1 MESQRTFL
9 FIGLMLVSF
18 LLFQE
23 WNNDYN
29 APKADPS
36 ANTQTLQSNSPD
48 SDDYVPSSTDG
59 DLPTAATSAKRSVI
73 DITTDVFTVKI
84 DTRGGDIVEAD
95 LIQYEE
101 VKGNE
106 TPFMLL
112 GEFEGNQYFSQSGL
126 IGLNGPDASANGR
139 PIYSTEQKSFTMN
152 GDELRVPLTFTDNNG
167 VTFTK
172 TYVFKKGQYD
182 VALEYTVNNNTAA
195 PIQVQLYTQI
205 KRTVQEK
212 GSLVDQ
218 NYLGAA
224 YGSSEEKYEKYSF
237 SDMADK
243 NLSINT
249 QGGYVAFIQHYFV
262 SAWIP
267 VQEQQNTL
275 YSLIAKGN
283 AAIIGAKG
291 EPVNIQANQQASI
304 GATYYMGPKESDKLE
319 AIHPDLDLTVDY
331 GWLFFISQP
340 LFELLKFLYSGE
352 GSFFGLFDI
361 SIGGL
366 GNWGLAIIAIT
377 IIVKSLMYPL
387 TKAQYTSM
395 AKMRALQPKMAA
407 LKEKYGDDRQKF
419 GQATM
424 EMYKKEK
431 VNPMGGCF
439 PILLQMP
446 IFLAL
451 FYVFLESTEL
461 RHAEFFLWLTDLS
474 AKDPYFILPILFG
487 ASMFITQKL
496 QPMTVTDPMQQK
508 MMTYM
513 PVIFS
518 VFFLWFPSGLVLYW
532 LVSNL
537 ISIAQMLYI
546 YRGMEKKGIKVRG

>member
-9 FIGLMLVSF
+9 LIGLMLVSF

-23 WNNDYN
+23 WDNDYN
-29 APKADPS
+29 KPKADPS
-36 ANTQTLQSNSPD
+36 ATTQTLQANSPE
-48 SDDYVPSSTDG
+48 SDDYIPSSSDSG
-59 DLPTAATSAKRSVI
+59 LPASATLAKRSVI
-73 DITTDVFTVKI
+73 EITTDVFKVKI
-84 DTRGGDIVEAD
+84 DTKGGDIVETD
-95 LIQYEE
+95 LLQYEE
-101 VKGNE
+101 TKGSE
-106 TPFMLL
+106 TPYMLL
-112 GEFEGNQYFSQSGL
+112 GQLDSGKQYFSQSGL

-139 PIYSTEQKSFTMN
+139 PTYSTEQKSYTLT
-152 GDELRVPLTFTDNNG
+152 GDELRVPLQFTDSNG
-167 VTFTK
+167 VSFTK

-182 VALEYTVNNNTAA
+182 VGLEYKINNTTSA
-195 PIQVQLYTQI
+195 PLQVQLYTQI

-212 GSLVDQ
+212 GSMVDQ

-224 YGSSEEKYEKYSF
+224 YGTDEEPYEKYSF
-237 SDMADK
+237 SDVADK
-243 NLSINT
+243 NLNKNT

-262 SAWIP
+262 SAWVP
-267 VQEQQNTL
+267 MQDQTNTI
-275 YSLIAKGN
+275 YSLITKSN
-283 AAIIGAKG
+283 AAIIGAKD
-291 EPVNIQANQQASI
+291 PAVNIQAGSEQTLT
-304 GATYYMGPKESDKLE
+304 ATYYMGPKESDILE

-331 GWLFFISQP
+331 GWLWFISQP
-340 LFELLKFLYSGE
+340 LFVLLKWLH
-352 GSFFGLFDI
+352 
-361 SIGGL
+361 SIL
-366 GNWGLAIIAIT
+366 GNWGVAIIAIT

-407 LKEKYGDDRQKF
+407 LKEKFGDDRQKF

-461 RHAEFFLWLTDLS
+461 RHAEFIFWLTDLS
-474 AKDPYFILPILFG
+474 AQDPYYVLPILFG
-487 ASMFITQKL
+487 ASMFVTQKL

-508 MMTYM
+508 MMTFM

-537 ISIAQMLYI
+537 ISIVQMLII

>member
-9 FIGLMLVSF
+9 LIGLMLVSF

-23 WNNDYN
+23 WDNDYN
-29 APKADPS
+29 KPKVDPS
-36 ANTQTLQSNSPD
+36 ATTQTLQANSPE
-48 SDDYVPSSTDG
+48 SDDYIPSSSDSG
-59 DLPTAATSAKRSVI
+59 LPASATLAKRSVI
-73 DITTDVFTVKI
+73 NITTDVFKVKI
-84 DTRGGDIVEAD
+84 DTKGGDIVEAD
-95 LIQYEE
+95 LLQYEDT
-101 VKGNE
+101 KGSD
-106 TPFMLL
+106 TPYMLL
-112 GEFEGNQYFSQSGL
+112 GELIEGRQYFSQSGL

-139 PIYSTEQKSFTMN
+139 PTYSTEQKTYTLT
-152 GDELRVPLTFTDNNG
+152 GDVLRVPLQFTDSNG
-167 VTFTK
+167 VNFTK

-182 VALEYTVNNNTAA
+182 VGLEYKINNTTSA
-195 PIQVQLYTQI
+195 PLQVQLYTQI

-212 GSLVDQ
+212 GSMVDQ

-224 YGSSEEKYEKYSF
+224 YGTDEEPYEKYSF

-243 NLSINT
+243 NLNKST

-262 SAWIP
+262 SAWVP
-267 VQEQQNTL
+267 MQDQSNTI
-275 YSLIAKGN
+275 YSLITKSN
-283 AAIIGAKG
+283 AAIIGAKD
-291 EPVNIQANQQASI
+291 PAVNIQAGSEQTLT
-304 GATYYMGPKESDKLE
+304 ATYYMGPKESDILE

-331 GWLFFISQP
+331 GWLWFISQP
-340 LFELLKFLYSGE
+340 LFVLLKWLH
-352 GSFFGLFDI
+352 
-361 SIGGL
+361 SIL
-366 GNWGLAIIAIT
+366 GNWGVAIIAIT

-407 LKEKYGDDRQKF
+407 LKEKFGDDRQKF

-461 RHAEFFLWLTDLS
+461 RHAEFIFWLNDLS
-474 AKDPYFILPILFG
+474 AQDPYYVLPILFG
-487 ASMFITQKL
+487 ASMFVTQKL

-508 MMTYM
+508 MMTFM

-537 ISIAQMLYI
+537 ISIVQMLII
-546 YRGMEKKGIKVRG
+546 YRGMEKKGIKVRGD

>member
-9 FIGLMLVSF
+9 LIGLMLVSF

-36 ANTQTLQSNSPD
+36 ATTQTQQANSPE
-48 SDDYVPSSTDG
+48 SDDFIPSSSDSG
-59 DLPTAATSAKRSVI
+59 LPASATLAKRSVI
-73 DITTDVFTVKI
+73 EITTDVFKVKI
-84 DTRGGDIVEAD
+84 DTKGGDIVEAD
-95 LIQYEE
+95 LLQYEE
-101 VKGNE
+101 VKGEE

-112 GEFEGNQYFSQSGL
+112 GEFDGNQYFSQSGL

-139 PIYSTEQKSFTMN
+139 PTYQAPQKAYTLS
-152 GDELRVPLTFTDNNG
+152 GDELRVPLTYVDSNG
-167 VTFTK
+167 VSFTK

-182 VALEYTVNNNTAA
+182 VGLEYKINNATSA
-195 PIQVQLYTQI
+195 PVQVQLYTQI

-218 NYLGAA
+218 NYLGSAF
-224 YGSSEEKYEKYSF
+224 GTDEEPYEKYSF

-243 NLSINT
+243 NLNKNT

-262 SAWIP
+262 SAWVPKQDETHTI
-267 VQEQQNTL
+267 
-275 YSLIAKGN
+275 YSLITKSN
-283 AAIIGAKG
+283 AAIIGSKA
-291 EPVNIQANQQASI
+291 EPVNIQAGSEQTLSAI
-304 GATYYMGPKESDKLE
+304 YYMGPKESDILE

-331 GWLFFISQP
+331 GWLWFISQP
-340 LFELLKFLYSGE
+340 LFVLLKWLH
-352 GSFFGLFDI
+352 
-361 SIGGL
+361 SIL
-366 GNWGLAIIAIT
+366 GNWGVAIIAIT

-461 RHAEFFLWLTDLS
+461 RHAEFVLWLTDLS
-474 AKDPYFILPILFG
+474 AQDPYYVLPILFG
-487 ASMFITQKL
+487 ASMFVTQKL

-508 MMTYM
+508 MMTFM

-537 ISIAQMLYI
+537 ISIVQMLII

>member
-9 FIGLMLVSF
+9 LIGLMLVSF

-23 WNNDYN
+23 WDNDYN
-29 APKADPS
+29 KPKVDPS
-36 ANTQTLQSNSPD
+36 ATTQTLQANSPE
-48 SDDYVPSSTDG
+48 SDDYIPSSSDSG
-59 DLPTAATSAKRSVI
+59 LPASATLAKRSVI
-73 DITTDVFTVKI
+73 NITTDVFKVKI
-84 DTRGGDIVEAD
+84 DTKGGDIVEAD
-95 LIQYEE
+95 LLQYEDT
-101 VKGNE
+101 KGSD
-106 TPFMLL
+106 TPYMLL
-112 GEFEGNQYFSQSGL
+112 GELIEGRQYFSQSGL

-139 PIYSTEQKSFTMN
+139 PTYSTEQKTYTLT
-152 GDELRVPLTFTDNNG
+152 GDVLRVPLQFTDSNG
-167 VTFTK
+167 VNFTK

-182 VALEYTVNNNTAA
+182 VGLEYKINNTTSA
-195 PIQVQLYTQI
+195 PLQVQLYTQI

-212 GSLVDQ
+212 GSMVDQ

-224 YGSSEEKYEKYSF
+224 YGTDEEPYEKYSF

-243 NLSINT
+243 NLNKST

-262 SAWIP
+262 SAWVP
-267 VQEQQNTL
+267 MQDQSNTI
-275 YSLIAKGN
+275 YSLITKSN
-283 AAIIGAKG
+283 AAIIGAKD
-291 EPVNIQANQQASI
+291 PAVNIQAGSEQTLT
-304 GATYYMGPKESDKLE
+304 ATYYMGPKESDILE

-331 GWLFFISQP
+331 GWLWFISQP
-340 LFELLKFLYSGE
+340 LFVLLKWLH
-352 GSFFGLFDI
+352 
-361 SIGGL
+361 SIL
-366 GNWGLAIIAIT
+366 GNWGVAIIAIT

-407 LKEKYGDDRQKF
+407 LKEKFGDDRQKF

-461 RHAEFFLWLTDLS
+461 RHAEFIFWLNDLS
-474 AKDPYFILPILFG
+474 AQDPYYVLPILFG
-487 ASMFITQKL
+487 ASMFVTQKL

-508 MMTYM
+508 MMTFM

-537 ISIAQMLYI
+537 ISIVQMLII

>member
-9 FIGLMLVSF
+9 LIGLMLVSF

-23 WNNDYN
+23 WDNDYN
-29 APKADPS
+29 KPKVDPS
-36 ANTQTLQSNSPD
+36 ATTQTLQANSPE
-48 SDDYVPSSTDG
+48 SDDYIPSSSDSG
-59 DLPTAATSAKRSVI
+59 LPASATLAKRSVI
-73 DITTDVFTVKI
+73 EITTDVFKVKI
-84 DTRGGDIVEAD
+84 DTKGGDIVETD
-95 LIQYEE
+95 LLQYEE
-101 VKGNE
+101 TKGSE
-106 TPFMLL
+106 TPYMLL
-112 GEFEGNQYFSQSGL
+112 GQLDGGKQYFSQSGL

-139 PIYSTEQKSFTMN
+139 PTYSTEQKSYTLT
-152 GDELRVPLTFTDNNG
+152 GDELRVPLQFTDSNG
-167 VTFTK
+167 VSFTK

-182 VALEYTVNNNTAA
+182 VGLEYKINNTTSA
-195 PIQVQLYTQI
+195 PLQVQLYTQI

-212 GSLVDQ
+212 GSMVDQ

-224 YGSSEEKYEKYSF
+224 YGTDEEPYEKYSF

-243 NLSINT
+243 NLNKNT

-262 SAWIP
+262 SAWVP
-267 VQEQQNTL
+267 MQDQTNTI
-275 YSLIAKGN
+275 YSLITKSN
-283 AAIIGAKG
+283 AAIIGAKD
-291 EPVNIQANQQASI
+291 PAVNIQAGSEQTLT
-304 GATYYMGPKESDKLE
+304 ATYYMGPKESDILE

-331 GWLFFISQP
+331 GWLWFISQP
-340 LFELLKFLYSGE
+340 LFVLLKWLH
-352 GSFFGLFDI
+352 
-361 SIGGL
+361 SIL
-366 GNWGLAIIAIT
+366 GNWGVAIIAIT

-407 LKEKYGDDRQKF
+407 LKEKFGDDRQKF

-461 RHAEFFLWLTDLS
+461 RHAEFIFWLTDLS
-474 AKDPYFILPILFG
+474 AKDPYYVLPILFG
-487 ASMFITQKL
+487 ASMFVTQKL

-508 MMTYM
+508 MMTFM

-537 ISIAQMLYI
+537 ISIVQMLII

>member
-9 FIGLMLVSF
+9 LIGLMLVSF

-36 ANTQTLQSNSPD
+36 ATTQTLGATTPE
-48 SDDYVPSSTDG
+48 SDDFIPASSDGEVP
-59 DLPTAATSAKRSVI
+59 AATTAKRSVI
-73 DITTDVFTVKI
+73 DVTTDVFTVKI
-84 DTRGGDIVEAD
+84 DTRGGDIIETD
-95 LIQYEE
+95 LLQYEE
-101 VKGNE
+101 DKGSN
-106 TPFMLL
+106 TPYMLL
-112 GEFEGNQYFSQSGL
+112 GEFDGKQYFSQSGL
-126 IGLNGPDASANGR
+126 IGLNGPDATVEGR
-139 PIYSTEQKSFTMN
+139 PVYKTTQKAFTLT
-152 GDELRVPLTFTDNNG
+152 GDELRVPLEFTDSKG

-172 TYVFKKGQYD
+172 TYIFKKGDYAVD
-182 VALEYTVNNNTAA
+182 LEYTVNNVTAD
-195 PIQVQLYTQI
+195 PIQVQLYTQV

-218 NYLGAA
+218 NYLGGA
-224 YGSSEEKYEKYSF
+224 YGTEEEPYEKYSF

-243 NLSINT
+243 NLNITTS
-249 QGGYVAFIQHYFV
+249 GGYIAFIQHYFV
-262 SAWIP
+262 SAWVP
-267 VQEQQNTL
+267 KQDQQNTL
-275 YSLIAKGN
+275 YTKLVSGN
-283 AAIIGAKG
+283 AAIIGTKG
-291 EPVNIQANQQASI
+291 EAVNVQAGTQATLSS
-304 GATYYMGPKESDKLE
+304 TYYMGPKESDVLE

-331 GWLFFISQP
+331 GWLWFISQP
-340 LFELLKFLYSGE
+340 LFVLLKWLH
-352 GSFFGLFDI
+352 
-361 SIGGL
+361 SIL

-377 IIVKSLMYPL
+377 VIVKTAMYPL

-419 GQATM
+419 GQAMM
-424 EMYKKEK
+424 EMYRKEK

-439 PILLQMP
+439 PLLLQMP

-461 RHAEFFLWLTDLS
+461 RHAEFVLWLNDLS
-474 AKDPYFILPILFG
+474 AMDPYYVLPVLFG
-487 ASMFITQKL
+487 LSMFITQKL

-508 MMTYM
+508 MMTFM
-513 PVIFS
+513 PVVFS
-518 VFFLWFPSGLVLYW
+518 IFFLWFPSGLVLYW

-537 ISIAQMLYI
+537 ISIAQMLII

>member
-9 FIGLMLVSF
+9 LIGLMLVSF

-29 APKADPS
+29 TPKAEQS
-36 ANTQTLQSNSPD
+36 AIAQTQNTTSPE
-48 SDDYVPSSTDG
+48 SDDYVPTSSDTG
-59 DLPTAATSAKRSVI
+59 VPASTPLAKRAVI
-73 DITTDVFTVKI
+73 EITTDVFNVKI
-84 DTRGGDIVEAD
+84 DTKGGDIVESD
-95 LIQYEE
+95 LLQYEDE
-101 VKGNE
+101 KGSE
-106 TPFMLL
+106 TPYMLL
-112 GEFEGNQYFSQSGL
+112 GEFDGKQYFSQSGL
-126 IGLNGPDASANGR
+126 SGLNGPDASEEGR
-139 PIYSTEQKSFTMN
+139 PTYHTDQTSYTLT
-152 GDELRVPLTFTDNNG
+152 GDELRVPLHFTDKQG
-167 VTFTK
+167 VKYTK
-172 TYVFKKGQYD
+172 TYIFKKGKYD
-182 VALEYTVNNNTAA
+182 VGLEYLVDNTTSS
-195 PIQVQLYTQI
+195 PIQVRLYTQI

-212 GSLVDQ
+212 SSMVSQ

-224 YGSSEEKYEKYSF
+224 FGTDEESYEKYSF
-237 SDMADK
+237 SDMEDK
-243 NLSINT
+243 NLSEST
-249 QGGYVAFIQHYFV
+249 QGGYIAFIQRYFV
-262 SAWIP
+262 SAWVP
-267 VQEQQNTL
+267 EQNQSNTL
-275 YSLIAKGN
+275 YTLITSRN
-283 AAIIGAKG
+283 AAIIGSKE
-291 EPVNIQANQQASI
+291 EPVNILAGNKQTLTAL
-304 GATYYMGPKESDKLE
+304 YYMGPKESDILK

-331 GWLFFISQP
+331 GWLWFISQP
-340 LFELLKFLYSGE
+340 LFVLLKWLH
-352 GSFFGLFDI
+352 
-361 SIGGL
+361 SIL
-366 GNWGLAIIAIT
+366 GNWGVAIIAIT

-407 LKEKYGDDRQKF
+407 LKEKFGDDRQKF

-424 EMYKKEK
+424 EMYRKEK

-461 RHAEFFLWLTDLS
+461 RHAEFIFWLNDLS
-474 AKDPYFILPILFG
+474 AQDPYYVLPILFG
-487 ASMFITQKL
+487 ASMFVTQKL

-508 MMTYM
+508 MMTFM

-537 ISIAQMLYI
+537 ISIVQMLII

>member
-29 APKADPS
+29 TPKADPS
-36 ANTQTLQSNSPD
+36 ATTQTLKANSPE
-48 SDDYVPSSTDG
+48 SDDYVPASSDSG
-59 DLPTAATSAKRSVI
+59 LPASTTLAKRAVI
-73 DITTDVFTVKI
+73 NITTDVFKVKI
-84 DTRGGDIVEAD
+84 DTKGGDIVETD
-95 LIQYEE
+95 LIDYKET
-101 VKGNE
+101 KGSDV
-106 TPFMLL
+106 PYMLL
-112 GEFEGNQYFSQSGL
+112 GEFDGKQYFSQSGL

-139 PIYSTEQKSFTMN
+139 PTYQSEQTSYTLT
-152 GDELRVPLTFTDNNG
+152 GDELRVPLQFTDSNG
-167 VTFTK
+167 VSFTK

-182 VALEYTVNNNTAA
+182 VGLEYKVNNTTSA
-195 PIQVQLYTQI
+195 PVQVQLYTQI

-212 GSLVDQ
+212 GSMVDQ

-224 YGSSEEKYEKYSF
+224 YGTDEEPYEKYSF

-243 NLSINT
+243 NLNINT

-262 SAWIP
+262 SAWVP
-267 VQEQQNTL
+267 MQDQANTL
-275 YSLIAKGN
+275 YSLITKSN
-283 AAIIGAKG
+283 AAIIGVKDEA
-291 EPVNIQANQQASI
+291 VNVQAGSEQVLT
-304 GATYYMGPKESDKLE
+304 ATYYMGPKESDKLE
-319 AIHPDLDLTVDY
+319 AIHTDLDLTVDY
-331 GWLFFISQP
+331 GWLWFISQP
-340 LFELLKFLYSGE
+340 LFVLLKWLH
-352 GSFFGLFDI
+352 
-361 SIGGL
+361 SIL
-366 GNWGLAIIAIT
+366 GNWGVAIIAIT
-377 IIVKSLMYPL
+377 IIVKTLMYPL

-395 AKMRALQPKMAA
+395 AKMRALQPKMKA

-424 EMYKKEK
+424 EMYRKEK

-461 RHAEFFLWLTDLS
+461 RHAEFVLWLTDLS
-474 AKDPYFILPILFG
+474 AKDPYYVLPILFG

-508 MMTYM
+508 MMTFM

-537 ISIAQMLYI
+537 ISIVQMLII

>member
-29 APKADPS
+29 TPKADPS
-36 ANTQTLQSNSPD
+36 ATTQTLKANSPE
-48 SDDYVPSSTDG
+48 SDDYVPASSDSG
-59 DLPTAATSAKRSVI
+59 LPASTTLAKRSVI
-73 DITTDVFTVKI
+73 DITTDVFKVKI
-84 DTRGGDIVEAD
+84 DTKGGDIVETD
-95 LIQYEE
+95 LINYKET
-101 VKGNE
+101 KGSDV
-106 TPFMLL
+106 PYMLL
-112 GEFEGNQYFSQSGL
+112 GEFDGKQYFSQSGL

-139 PIYSTEQKSFTMN
+139 PTYQSEQTSYTLI
-152 GDELRVPLTFTDNNG
+152 GDELRVPLQFTDSNG
-167 VTFTK
+167 VSFTK

-182 VALEYTVNNNTAA
+182 VGLEYKVNNTTSA
-195 PIQVQLYTQI
+195 PVQVQLYTQI

-212 GSLVDQ
+212 GSMVDQ

-224 YGSSEEKYEKYSF
+224 YGTDEEPYEKYSF

-243 NLSINT
+243 NLNINT

-262 SAWIP
+262 SAWVP
-267 VQEQQNTL
+267 MQDQANTL
-275 YSLIAKGN
+275 YSLITKSN
-283 AAIIGAKG
+283 AAIIGVKDEA
-291 EPVNIQANQQASI
+291 VNVQAGSEQVLT
-304 GATYYMGPKESDKLE
+304 ATYYMGPKESDKLE
-319 AIHPDLDLTVDY
+319 AIHTDLDLTVDY
-331 GWLFFISQP
+331 GWLWFISQP
-340 LFELLKFLYSGE
+340 LFVLLKWLH
-352 GSFFGLFDI
+352 
-361 SIGGL
+361 SIL
-366 GNWGLAIIAIT
+366 GNWGVAIIAIT

-395 AKMRALQPKMAA
+395 AKMRALQPKMKA

-424 EMYKKEK
+424 EMYRKEK

-461 RHAEFFLWLTDLS
+461 RHAEFVLWLTDLS
-474 AKDPYFILPILFG
+474 AKDPYYVLPILFG

-508 MMTYM
+508 MMTFM

-537 ISIAQMLYI
+537 ISIVQMLII
-546 YRGMEKKGIKVRG
+546 YRGMEKKGIKVRGD

>member
-29 APKADPS
+29 TPKADPS
-36 ANTQTLQSNSPD
+36 ATTQTLKANSPE
-48 SDDYVPSSTDG
+48 SDDYVPASSDSG
-59 DLPTAATSAKRSVI
+59 LPASTTLAKRAVI
-73 DITTDVFTVKI
+73 NITTDVFKVKI
-84 DTRGGDIVEAD
+84 DTKGGDIVETD
-95 LIQYEE
+95 LIDYKET
-101 VKGNE
+101 KGSDV
-106 TPFMLL
+106 PFMLL
-112 GEFEGNQYFSQSGL
+112 GEFDGKQYFSQSGL

-139 PIYSTEQKSFTMN
+139 PTYQSEQTSYTLT
-152 GDELRVPLTFTDNNG
+152 GDELRVPLQFTDSNG
-167 VTFTK
+167 VSFTK

-182 VALEYTVNNNTAA
+182 VGLEYKVNNTTSS
-195 PIQVQLYTQI
+195 PVQVQLYTQI

-212 GSLVDQ
+212 GGMVDQ

-224 YGSSEEKYEKYSF
+224 YGTDEEPYEKYSF

-243 NLSINT
+243 NLNINT

-262 SAWIP
+262 SAWVP
-267 VQEQQNTL
+267 MQDQANTL
-275 YSLIAKGN
+275 YSLITKSN
-283 AAIIGAKG
+283 AAIIGVKDEA
-291 EPVNIQANQQASI
+291 VNVQAGSEQVLT
-304 GATYYMGPKESDKLE
+304 ATYYMGPKESDKLE
-319 AIHPDLDLTVDY
+319 AIHTDLDLTVDY
-331 GWLFFISQP
+331 GWLWFISQP
-340 LFELLKFLYSGE
+340 LFVLLKWLH
-352 GSFFGLFDI
+352 
-361 SIGGL
+361 SIL
-366 GNWGLAIIAIT
+366 GNWGVAIIAIT

-395 AKMRALQPKMAA
+395 AKMRALQPKMKA

-424 EMYKKEK
+424 EMYRKEK

-461 RHAEFFLWLTDLS
+461 RHAEFVLWLTDLS
-474 AKDPYFILPILFG
+474 AKDPYYVLPILFG
-487 ASMFITQKL
+487 LSMFVTQKL

-508 MMTYM
+508 MMTFM

-537 ISIAQMLYI
+537 ISIVQMLII
-546 YRGMEKKGIKVRG
+546 YRGMEKKGIKVRGD

>member
-9 FIGLMLVSF
+9 LIGLMLVSF

-23 WNNDYN
+23 WDNDYN
-29 APKADPS
+29 KPKVDPS
-36 ANTQTLQSNSPD
+36 ATTQTLQANSPE
-48 SDDYVPSSTDG
+48 SDDYIPSSSDSE
-59 DLPTAATSAKRSVI
+59 LPASATLAKRSVI
-73 DITTDVFTVKI
+73 EITTDVFKVKI
-84 DTRGGDIVEAD
+84 DTKGGDIVETD
-95 LIQYEE
+95 LLQYEE
-101 VKGNE
+101 TKGSD
-106 TPFMLL
+106 TPYMLL
-112 GEFEGNQYFSQSGL
+112 GQLDGGKQYFSQSGL

-139 PIYSTEQKSFTMN
+139 PTYNTEQKSYTLT
-152 GDELRVPLTFTDNNG
+152 GDELRVPLQFTDSNG
-167 VTFTK
+167 VSFTK

-182 VALEYTVNNNTAA
+182 VGLEYKINNTTSA
-195 PIQVQLYTQI
+195 PLQVQLYTQI

-212 GSLVDQ
+212 GSMVDQ

-224 YGSSEEKYEKYSF
+224 YGTDEEKYEKYSF

-243 NLSINT
+243 NLNKST

-262 SAWIP
+262 SAWVP
-267 VQEQQNTL
+267 MQDQSNTL
-275 YSLIAKGN
+275 YSLITKSN
-283 AAIIGAKG
+283 AAIIGAKD
-291 EPVNIQANQQASI
+291 PAVNIQAGSEQI
-304 GATYYMGPKESDKLE
+304 LTATYYMGPKESDILE

-340 LFELLKFLYSGE
+340 LFVLLKWLH
-352 GSFFGLFDI
+352 
-361 SIGGL
+361 SIL
-366 GNWGLAIIAIT
+366 GNWGVAIIAIT

-407 LKEKYGDDRQKF
+407 LKEKFGDDRQKF

-461 RHAEFFLWLTDLS
+461 RHAEFIFWLTDLS
-474 AKDPYFILPILFG
+474 AKDPYYVLPILFG
-487 ASMFITQKL
+487 ASMFVTQKL

-508 MMTYM
+508 MMTFM

-537 ISIAQMLYI
+537 ISIVQMLII

>member
-9 FIGLMLVSF
+9 LIGLMLVSF

-36 ANTQTLQSNSPD
+36 ATTQTLGATTPE
-48 SDDYVPSSTDG
+48 SDDFIPASSDGEVP
-59 DLPTAATSAKRSVI
+59 AATTAKRSVI
-73 DITTDVFTVKI
+73 DVTTDVYTVKI
-84 DTRGGDIVEAD
+84 DTRGGDIIEAD
-95 LIQYEE
+95 LLQYEE
-101 VKGNE
+101 TKGSD

-112 GEFEGNQYFSQSGL
+112 GEFDGNQYFSQSGL
-126 IGLNGPDASANGR
+126 IGLNGPDATVAGR
-139 PIYSTEQKSFTMN
+139 PVYKTTQKAFTLN
-152 GDELRVPLTFTDNNG
+152 GDELRVPLEFTDSKG

-172 TYVFKKGQYD
+172 TYIFKKGDYA
-182 VALEYTVNNNTAA
+182 VGLEYTVNNVTAD
-195 PIQVQLYTQI
+195 PIQVQLYTQV

-224 YGSSEEKYEKYSF
+224 YGTEEEPYEKYSF

-243 NLSINT
+243 NLNIT
-249 QGGYVAFIQHYFV
+249 TAGGYIAFIQHYFV
-262 SAWIP
+262 SAWVP
-267 VQEQQNTL
+267 KQDQQNTL
-275 YSLIAKGN
+275 YSKLVAGN
-283 AAIIGAKG
+283 AAIIGTKG
-291 EPVNIQANQQASI
+291 EAVNVQAGTQATLTS
-304 GATYYMGPKESDKLE
+304 TYYMGPKESDVLE

-331 GWLFFISQP
+331 GWLWFISQP
-340 LFELLKFLYSGE
+340 LFVLLKWLH
-352 GSFFGLFDI
+352 
-361 SIGGL
+361 SIL

-377 IIVKSLMYPL
+377 VIVKTAMYPL

-419 GQATM
+419 GQAMM
-424 EMYKKEK
+424 EMYRKEK

-439 PILLQMP
+439 PLLLQMP

-461 RHAEFFLWLTDLS
+461 RHAEFILWLNDLS
-474 AKDPYFILPILFG
+474 AMDPYYVLPVLFG
-487 ASMFITQKL
+487 LSMFITQKL

-508 MMTYM
+508 MMTFM
-513 PVIFS
+513 PVVFS
-518 VFFLWFPSGLVLYW
+518 IFFLWFPSGLVLYW

-537 ISIAQMLYI
+537 ISIAQMLII

>member
-29 APKADPS
+29 TPKADPS

-59 DLPTAATSAKRSVI
+59 DLPTAAISAKRSVI

-84 DTRGGDIVEAD
+84 DTRGGDIVESD
-95 LIQYEE
+95 LLQYEE
-101 VKGNE
+101 VKGEE

-112 GEFEGNQYFSQSGL
+112 GEFDGNQYFSQSGL

-139 PIYSTEQKSFTMN
+139 PVYSTQQKSYTMN
-152 GDELRVPLTFTDNNG
+152 GDELRVPLTFTDSKG

-182 VALEYTVNNNTAA
+182 VALEYTVNNTTAE

-262 SAWIP
+262 SAWVP
-267 VQEQQNTL
+267 MQDQTNTL
-275 YSLIAKGN
+275 YSLITKSN
-283 AAIIGAKG
+283 AAIIGVKDEA
-291 EPVNIQANQQASI
+291 VNVQAGSEQVLT
-304 GATYYMGPKESDKLE
+304 ATYYMGPKESDKLE

-340 LFELLKFLYSGE
+340 LFVLLKWLH
-352 GSFFGLFDI
+352 
-361 SIGGL
+361 SIL
-366 GNWGLAIIAIT
+366 GNWGVAIIAIT
-377 IIVKSLMYPL
+377 IIVKTLMYPL

-395 AKMRALQPKMAA
+395 AKMRALQPKMKA

-424 EMYKKEK
+424 EMYRKEK

-461 RHAEFFLWLTDLS
+461 RHAEFVLWLTDLS
-474 AKDPYFILPILFG
+474 AKDPYYVLPILFG

-508 MMTYM
+508 MMTFM

-537 ISIAQMLYI
+537 ISIVQMLII
-546 YRGMEKKGIKVRG
+546 YRGMEKKGIKVRGD

>member
-9 FIGLMLVSF
+9 LIGLMLVSF

-23 WNNDYN
+23 WDNDYN
-29 APKADPS
+29 KPKADPS
-36 ANTQTLQSNSPD
+36 ATTQTLQANSPE
-48 SDDYVPSSTDG
+48 SDDYIPSSSDSG
-59 DLPTAATSAKRSVI
+59 LPASATLAKRSVI
-73 DITTDVFTVKI
+73 EITTDVFKVKI
-84 DTRGGDIVEAD
+84 DTKGGDIVETD
-95 LIQYEE
+95 LLQYEE
-101 VKGNE
+101 TKGSE
-106 TPFMLL
+106 TPYMLL
-112 GEFEGNQYFSQSGL
+112 GQLDSGKQYFSQSGL

-139 PIYSTEQKSFTMN
+139 PTYSTEQKSYTLT
-152 GDELRVPLTFTDNNG
+152 GDVLRVPLQFTDSNG
-167 VTFTK
+167 VSFTK

-182 VALEYTVNNNTAA
+182 VGLEYKINNTTSA
-195 PIQVQLYTQI
+195 PLQVQLYTQI

-212 GSLVDQ
+212 GSMVDQ

-224 YGSSEEKYEKYSF
+224 YGTDEEPYEKYSF

-243 NLSINT
+243 NLNKNT

-262 SAWIP
+262 SAWVP
-267 VQEQQNTL
+267 MQDQTNTI
-275 YSLIAKGN
+275 YSLITKSN
-283 AAIIGAKG
+283 AAIIGAKD
-291 EPVNIQANQQASI
+291 PAVNIQAGSEQTLT
-304 GATYYMGPKESDKLE
+304 ATYYMGPKESDILE

-331 GWLFFISQP
+331 GWLWFISQP
-340 LFELLKFLYSGE
+340 LFVLLKWLH
-352 GSFFGLFDI
+352 
-361 SIGGL
+361 SIL
-366 GNWGLAIIAIT
+366 GNWGVAIIAIT

-407 LKEKYGDDRQKF
+407 LKEKFGDDRQKF

-461 RHAEFFLWLTDLS
+461 RHAEFIFWLTDLS
-474 AKDPYFILPILFG
+474 AQDPYYVLPILFG
-487 ASMFITQKL
+487 ASMFVTQKL

-508 MMTYM
+508 MMTFM

-537 ISIAQMLYI
+537 ISIVQMLII

>member
-29 APKADPS
+29 TPKADPS
-36 ANTQTLQSNSPD
+36 ATTQTLKANSPE
-48 SDDYVPSSTDG
+48 SDDYVPASSDSG
-59 DLPTAATSAKRSVI
+59 LPASTTLAKRAVI
-73 DITTDVFTVKI
+73 NITTDVFKVKI
-84 DTRGGDIVEAD
+84 DTKGGDIVETD
-95 LIQYEE
+95 LIDYKET
-101 VKGNE
+101 KGSDV
-106 TPFMLL
+106 PYMLL
-112 GEFEGNQYFSQSGL
+112 GEFDGKQYFSQSGL

-139 PIYSTEQKSFTMN
+139 PTYQSEQTSYTLT
-152 GDELRVPLTFTDNNG
+152 GDELRVPLQFTDSNG
-167 VTFTK
+167 VSFTK

-182 VALEYTVNNNTAA
+182 VGLEYKVNNTTSS
-195 PIQVQLYTQI
+195 PVQVQLYTQI

-212 GSLVDQ
+212 GSMVDQ

-224 YGSSEEKYEKYSF
+224 YGTDEEPYEKYSF

-243 NLSINT
+243 NLNINT

-262 SAWIP
+262 SAWVP
-267 VQEQQNTL
+267 MQDQANAL
-275 YSLIAKGN
+275 YSLITKSN
-283 AAIIGAKG
+283 AAIIGVKDEA
-291 EPVNIQANQQASI
+291 VNVQAGSEQVLT
-304 GATYYMGPKESDKLE
+304 ATYYMGPKESDKLE
-319 AIHPDLDLTVDY
+319 AIHTDLDLTVDY
-331 GWLFFISQP
+331 GWLWFISQP
-340 LFELLKFLYSGE
+340 LFVLLKWLH
-352 GSFFGLFDI
+352 
-361 SIGGL
+361 SIL
-366 GNWGLAIIAIT
+366 GNWGVAIIAIT

-395 AKMRALQPKMAA
+395 AKMRALQPKMKA

-424 EMYKKEK
+424 EMYRKEK

-461 RHAEFFLWLTDLS
+461 RHAEFVLWLTDLS
-474 AKDPYFILPILFG
+474 AKDPYYVLPILFG
-487 ASMFITQKL
+487 ASMFVTQKL

-508 MMTYM
+508 MMTFM

-537 ISIAQMLYI
+537 ISIVQMLII

>member
-29 APKADPS
+29 APKVDPS
-36 ANTQTLQSNSPD
+36 ANTQTLQTNSPD

-59 DLPTAATSAKRSVI
+59 ELPTAATTAKRSVI
-73 DITTDVFTVKI
+73 EITTDVFKVKI

-95 LIQYEE
+95 LLQYEDK
-101 VKGNE
+101 KGSE
-106 TPFMLL
+106 TPYMLL
-112 GEFEGNQYFSQSGL
+112 GEFDGKQYFSQSGL
-126 IGLNGPDASANGR
+126 IGLNGPDASAEGR
-139 PIYSTEQKSFTMN
+139 PVYHSEQKTFALT
-152 GDELRVPLTFTDNNG
+152 GDELRVPLTFTDSKG

-172 TYVFKKGQYD
+172 TYVFKKGEYD
-182 VALEYTVNNNTAA
+182 VALEYTVNNTTAE
-195 PIQVQLYTQI
+195 PIQVQLYTQV

-218 NYLGAA
+218 TYLGAA
-224 YGSSEEKYEKYSF
+224 YGSSDEKYEKYSF

-249 QGGYVAFIQHYFV
+249 QGGYIAFIQHYFV
-262 SAWIP
+262 SAWVP
-267 VQEQQNTL
+267 SQEQQNTL

-291 EPVNIQANQQASI
+291 EPVNVQANQQATL
-304 GATYYMGPKESDKLE
+304 GATYYMGPKESDILE
-319 AIHPDLDLTVDY
+319 AIHPNLDLTVDY
-331 GWLFFISQP
+331 GWLWFISQP
-340 LFELLKFLYSGE
+340 LFILLKWLH
-352 GSFFGLFDI
+352 
-361 SIGGL
+361 SIL
-366 GNWGLAIIAIT
+366 GNWGVAIIAIT
-377 IIVKSLMYPL
+377 VIVKSLMYPL

-424 EMYKKEK
+424 EMYRKEK
-431 VNPMGGCF
+431 VNPMGGCL

-461 RHAEFFLWLTDLS
+461 RHAEFVLWLTDLS
-474 AKDPYFILPILFG
+474 AMDPYYVLPILFG

-508 MMTYM
+508 MMTFM

-537 ISIAQMLYI
+537 ISIAQMLII
-546 YRGMEKKGIKVRG
+546 YRGMEKQGIKVRG

>member
-29 APKADPS
+29 APKVDPS
-36 ANTQTLQSNSPD
+36 ANTQTLQTNSPD

-59 DLPTAATSAKRSVI
+59 ELPTAATSAKRSVI

-84 DTRGGDIVEAD
+84 DTRGGDIVESD
-95 LIQYEE
+95 LLQYEE
-101 VKGNE
+101 VKGEE

-112 GEFEGNQYFSQSGL
+112 GEFDGNQYFSQSGL
-126 IGLNGPDASANGR
+126 IGLNGPDASKEGR
-139 PIYSTEQKSFTMN
+139 PVYRTEQKSFTLEGN
-152 GDELRVPLTFTDNNG
+152 ELRVPLTFTDSKG

-182 VALEYTVNNNTAA
+182 VALEYTVNNTTAE

-224 YGSSEEKYEKYSF
+224 YGSSEEKYDKYSF

-262 SAWIP
+262 SAWVP

-275 YSLIAKGN
+275 YSLIASGN

-291 EPVNIQANQQASI
+291 EPVNIQANQQTTI

-319 AIHPDLDLTVDY
+319 AIHPNLDLTVDY
-331 GWLFFISQP
+331 GWLWFISQP
-340 LFELLKFLYSGE
+340 LFVLLKWLYG
-352 GSFFGLFDI
+352 I
-361 SIGGL
+361 L

-424 EMYKKEK
+424 EMYRKEK

-461 RHAEFFLWLTDLS
+461 RHAEFYLWLTDLS
-474 AKDPYFILPILFG
+474 AMDPYYVLPVLFG
-487 ASMFITQKL
+487 LSMFVTQKL

-508 MMTYM
+508 MMTFM

-537 ISIAQMLYI
+537 ISIAQMLII

>member
-23 WNNDYN
+23 WNKDYN
-29 APKADPS
+29 APKVDPS
-36 ANTQTLQSNSPD
+36 ANTQTLQTNSPD

-59 DLPTAATSAKRSVI
+59 ELPTAATTAKRSVI
-73 DITTDVFTVKI
+73 EITTDVFKVKI

-95 LIQYEE
+95 LLQYEE
-101 VKGNE
+101 TKGSE
-106 TPFMLL
+106 TPYMLL
-112 GEFEGNQYFSQSGL
+112 GEFDGKQYFSQSGL
-126 IGLNGPDASANGR
+126 IGLNGPDASAEGR
-139 PIYSTEQKSFTMN
+139 PVYHSEQKTFALT
-152 GDELRVPLTFTDNNG
+152 GDELRVPLTFTDSKG
-167 VTFTK
+167 VSFTK

-182 VALEYTVNNNTAA
+182 VALEYSVNNTTAE
-195 PIQVQLYTQI
+195 PIQVQLYTQV
-205 KRTVQEK
+205 KRTVQDK

-224 YGSSEEKYEKYSF
+224 YGSAEEKYEKYSF

-249 QGGYVAFIQHYFV
+249 QGGYIAFIQHYFV
-262 SAWIP
+262 SAWVP
-267 VQEQQNTL
+267 SQEQQNTL

-291 EPVNIQANQQASI
+291 EPINVQANQQATL
-304 GATYYMGPKESDKLE
+304 GATYYMGPKESDILE
-319 AIHPDLDLTVDY
+319 AIHPNLDLTVDY
-331 GWLFFISQP
+331 GWLWFISQP
-340 LFELLKFLYSGE
+340 LFILLKWLH
-352 GSFFGLFDI
+352 
-361 SIGGL
+361 SIL
-366 GNWGLAIIAIT
+366 GNWGVAIIAIT
-377 IIVKSLMYPL
+377 VIVKSAMYPL

-407 LKEKYGDDRQKF
+407 LKEKFGDDRQKF

-424 EMYKKEK
+424 EMYRKEK

-461 RHAEFFLWLTDLS
+461 RHAEFIFWLTDLS
-474 AKDPYFILPILFG
+474 AKDPYYVLPILFG

-508 MMTYM
+508 MMTFM

-537 ISIAQMLYI
+537 ISIAQMLII
-546 YRGMEKKGIKVRG
+546 YRGMEKQGIKVRG

>member
-29 APKADPS
+29 TPKADPS
-36 ANTQTLQSNSPD
+36 ATTQTLKANSPE
-48 SDDYVPSSTDG
+48 SDDYVPASSDSG
-59 DLPTAATSAKRSVI
+59 LPASTTLAKRSVI
-73 DITTDVFTVKI
+73 DITTDVFKVKI
-84 DTRGGDIVEAD
+84 DTKGGDIVETD
-95 LIQYEE
+95 LINYKET
-101 VKGNE
+101 KGSNV
-106 TPFMLL
+106 PYMLL
-112 GEFEGNQYFSQSGL
+112 GEFDGKQYFSQSGL

-139 PIYSTEQKSFTMN
+139 PTYQSEQTSYTLT
-152 GDELRVPLTFTDNNG
+152 GDELRVPLQFTDSNG
-167 VTFTK
+167 VSFTK

-182 VALEYTVNNNTAA
+182 VGLEYKVNNTTSS
-195 PIQVQLYTQI
+195 PVQVQLYTQI

-212 GSLVDQ
+212 GSMVDQ

-224 YGSSEEKYEKYSF
+224 YGTDEEPYEKYSF

-243 NLSINT
+243 NLNINT

-262 SAWIP
+262 SAWVP
-267 VQEQQNTL
+267 MQDQANTL
-275 YSLIAKGN
+275 YSLITKSN
-283 AAIIGAKG
+283 AAIIGVKDEA
-291 EPVNIQANQQASI
+291 VNVQAGSEQVLT
-304 GATYYMGPKESDKLE
+304 ATYYMGPKESDKLE
-319 AIHPDLDLTVDY
+319 AIHTDLDLTVDY
-331 GWLFFISQP
+331 GWLWFISQP
-340 LFELLKFLYSGE
+340 LFVLLKWLH
-352 GSFFGLFDI
+352 
-361 SIGGL
+361 SIL
-366 GNWGLAIIAIT
+366 GNWGVAIIAIT

-395 AKMRALQPKMAA
+395 AKMRALQPKMKA

-424 EMYKKEK
+424 EMYRKEK

-461 RHAEFFLWLTDLS
+461 RHAEFVLWLTDLS
-474 AKDPYFILPILFG
+474 AKDPYYVLPILFG

-508 MMTYM
+508 MMTFM

-537 ISIAQMLYI
+537 ISIVQMLII

>member
-29 APKADPS
+29 TPKADPS
-36 ANTQTLQSNSPD
+36 ATTQTLKANSPE
-48 SDDYVPSSTDG
+48 SDDYVPASSDSG
-59 DLPTAATSAKRSVI
+59 LPASTTLAKRSVI
-73 DITTDVFTVKI
+73 DITTDVFKVKI
-84 DTRGGDIVEAD
+84 DTKGGDIVETD
-95 LIQYEE
+95 LINYKET
-101 VKGNE
+101 KGSDV
-106 TPFMLL
+106 PYMLL
-112 GEFEGNQYFSQSGL
+112 GEFDGKQYFSQSGL

-139 PIYSTEQKSFTMN
+139 PTYQSEQTSYTLT
-152 GDELRVPLTFTDNNG
+152 GDELRVPLQFTDSNG
-167 VTFTK
+167 VSFTK

-182 VALEYTVNNNTAA
+182 VGLEYKVNNTTSA
-195 PIQVQLYTQI
+195 PVQVQLYTQI

-212 GSLVDQ
+212 GSMVDQ

-224 YGSSEEKYEKYSF
+224 YGTDEEPYEKYSF

-243 NLSINT
+243 NLNINT

-262 SAWIP
+262 SAWVP
-267 VQEQQNTL
+267 MQDQANTL
-275 YSLIAKGN
+275 YSLITKSN
-283 AAIIGAKG
+283 AAIIGVKDEA
-291 EPVNIQANQQASI
+291 VNVQAGSEQVLT
-304 GATYYMGPKESDKLE
+304 ATYYMGPKESDKLE
-319 AIHPDLDLTVDY
+319 AIHTDLDLTVDY
-331 GWLFFISQP
+331 GWLWFISQP
-340 LFELLKFLYSGE
+340 LFVLLKWLH
-352 GSFFGLFDI
+352 
-361 SIGGL
+361 SIL
-366 GNWGLAIIAIT
+366 GNWGVAIIAIT

-395 AKMRALQPKMAA
+395 AKMRALQPKMKA

-424 EMYKKEK
+424 EMYRKEK

-461 RHAEFFLWLTDLS
+461 RHAEFVLWLTDLS
-474 AKDPYFILPILFG
+474 AKDPYYVLPILFG

-508 MMTYM
+508 MMTFM

-518 VFFLWFPSGLVLYW
+518 VFFLWFPSGLVLSW

-537 ISIAQMLYI
+537 ISIVQMLII

>member
-9 FIGLMLVSF
+9 LIGLMLVSF

-36 ANTQTLQSNSPD
+36 ATTQTLGATTPE
-48 SDDYVPSSTDG
+48 SDDFIPASSDGEVPAVT
-59 DLPTAATSAKRSVI
+59 TAKRSVI
-73 DITTDVFTVKI
+73 DVTTDVFTVKI
-84 DTRGGDIVEAD
+84 DTQGGDIIEAD
-95 LIQYEE
+95 LLQYEE
-101 VKGNE
+101 VKGGE

-112 GEFEGNQYFSQSGL
+112 GEFDGNQYFSQSGL
-126 IGLNGPDASANGR
+126 IGLNGPETTLKGR
-139 PIYSTEQKSFTMN
+139 PVYKTTQKAFTLT
-152 GDELRVPLTFTDNNG
+152 GDELRVPLEFTDSKG

-172 TYVFKKGQYD
+172 TYIFRKGDYAVD
-182 VALEYTVNNNTAA
+182 LEYTVNNVTAD
-195 PIQVQLYTQI
+195 PIQVQLYTQV
-205 KRTVQEK
+205 KRTVQDK

-224 YGSSEEKYEKYSF
+224 YGTEEEPYEKYSF

-243 NLSINT
+243 NLNIT
-249 QGGYVAFIQHYFV
+249 TAGGYIAFIQHYFV
-262 SAWIP
+262 SAWVP
-267 VQEQQNTL
+267 QQDQQNTL
-275 YSLIAKGN
+275 YSKLVAGN
-283 AAIIGAKG
+283 AAIIGTKG
-291 EPVNIQANQQASI
+291 EAVNVQAGTQATLSS
-304 GATYYMGPKESDKLE
+304 TYYMGPKESDVLE

-331 GWLFFISQP
+331 GWLWFISQP
-340 LFELLKFLYSGE
+340 LFVLLKWLH
-352 GSFFGLFDI
+352 
-361 SIGGL
+361 SIL

-377 IIVKSLMYPL
+377 VIVKTAMYPL

-419 GQATM
+419 GQAMM
-424 EMYKKEK
+424 EMYRKEK

-439 PILLQMP
+439 PLLLQMP

-461 RHAEFFLWLTDLS
+461 RHAEFVLWLNDLS
-474 AKDPYFILPILFG
+474 AMDPYYVLPVLFG
-487 ASMFITQKL
+487 LSMFITQKL

-508 MMTYM
+508 MMTFM
-513 PVIFS
+513 PVVFS
-518 VFFLWFPSGLVLYW
+518 IFFLWFPSGLVLYW

-537 ISIAQMLYI
+537 ISIAQMLII

>member
-9 FIGLMLVSF
+9 LIGLMLVSF

-36 ANTQTLQSNSPD
+36 ATTQTLGATTPE
-48 SDDYVPSSTDG
+48 SDDFIPASSDGEVPAVT
-59 DLPTAATSAKRSVI
+59 TAKRSVI
-73 DITTDVFTVKI
+73 DVTTDVFTVKI
-84 DTRGGDIVEAD
+84 DTRGGDIIETD
-95 LIQYEE
+95 LLQYEE
-101 VKGNE
+101 DKGSN
-106 TPFMLL
+106 TPYMLL
-112 GEFEGNQYFSQSGL
+112 GEFDGKQYFSQSGL
-126 IGLNGPDASANGR
+126 IGLNGPDATVEGR
-139 PIYSTEQKSFTMN
+139 PVYKTTQKAFTLT
-152 GDELRVPLTFTDNNG
+152 GDELRVPLEFTDSKG

-172 TYVFKKGQYD
+172 TYIFKKGDYAVD
-182 VALEYTVNNNTAA
+182 LEYTVNNVTAD
-195 PIQVQLYTQI
+195 PIQVQLYTQV

-218 NYLGAA
+218 NYLGGA
-224 YGSSEEKYEKYSF
+224 YGTEEEPYEKYSF

-243 NLSINT
+243 NLNITTS
-249 QGGYVAFIQHYFV
+249 GGYIAFIQHYFV
-262 SAWIP
+262 SAWVP
-267 VQEQQNTL
+267 KQDQQNTL
-275 YSLIAKGN
+275 YTKLVSGN
-283 AAIIGAKG
+283 AAIIGTKG
-291 EPVNIQANQQASI
+291 EAVNVQAGTQATLSS
-304 GATYYMGPKESDKLE
+304 TYYMGPKESDVLE

-331 GWLFFISQP
+331 GWLWFISQP
-340 LFELLKFLYSGE
+340 LFVLLKWLH
-352 GSFFGLFDI
+352 
-361 SIGGL
+361 SIL

-377 IIVKSLMYPL
+377 VIVKTAMYPL

-419 GQATM
+419 GQAMM
-424 EMYKKEK
+424 EMYRKEK

-439 PILLQMP
+439 PLLLQMP

-461 RHAEFFLWLTDLS
+461 RHAEFILWLNDLS
-474 AKDPYFILPILFG
+474 AMDPYYVLPVLFG
-487 ASMFITQKL
+487 LSMFITQKL

-508 MMTYM
+508 MMTFM
-513 PVIFS
+513 PVVFS
-518 VFFLWFPSGLVLYW
+518 IFFLWFPSGLVLYW

-537 ISIAQMLYI
+537 ISIAQMLII

>member
-9 FIGLMLVSF
+9 LIGLMLVSF

-36 ANTQTLQSNSPD
+36 ATTQTLGATTPE
-48 SDDYVPSSTDG
+48 SDDFIPASSDGEVPAVT
-59 DLPTAATSAKRSVI
+59 TAKRSVI
-73 DITTDVFTVKI
+73 DVTTDVFTVKI
-84 DTRGGDIVEAD
+84 DTRGGDIIETD
-95 LIQYEE
+95 LLQYEE
-101 VKGNE
+101 EKGSN
-106 TPFMLL
+106 TPYMLL
-112 GEFEGNQYFSQSGL
+112 GEFDGKQYFSQSGL
-126 IGLNGPDASANGR
+126 IGLNGPDATVAGR
-139 PIYSTEQKSFTMN
+139 PVYKTTQKAFTLT
-152 GDELRVPLTFTDNNG
+152 GDELRVPLEFTDSKG

-172 TYVFKKGQYD
+172 TYIFKKGDYAVD
-182 VALEYTVNNNTAA
+182 LEYTVNNVTAD
-195 PIQVQLYTQI
+195 PIQVQLYTQV

-218 NYLGAA
+218 NYLGGA
-224 YGSSEEKYEKYSF
+224 YGSDEEKYEKYSF

-243 NLSINT
+243 NLNITTS
-249 QGGYVAFIQHYFV
+249 GGYIAFIQHYFV
-262 SAWIP
+262 SAWVP
-267 VQEQQNTL
+267 KQDQQNTL
-275 YSLIAKGN
+275 YSKLVSGN
-283 AAIIGAKG
+283 AAIIGVKG
-291 EPVNIQANQQASI
+291 EAVNVQAGSQATLGS
-304 GATYYMGPKESDKLE
+304 TYYMGPKESDVLE

-331 GWLFFISQP
+331 GWLWFISQP
-340 LFELLKFLYSGE
+340 LFVLLKWLH
-352 GSFFGLFDI
+352 
-361 SIGGL
+361 SIL

-377 IIVKSLMYPL
+377 VIVKTAMYPL

-419 GQATM
+419 GQAMM
-424 EMYKKEK
+424 EMYRKEK

-439 PILLQMP
+439 PLLLQMP

-461 RHAEFFLWLTDLS
+461 RHAEFFLWLNDLS
-474 AKDPYFILPILFG
+474 AMDPYYVLPVLFG
-487 ASMFITQKL
+487 LSMFITQKL

-508 MMTYM
+508 MMTFM
-513 PVIFS
+513 PVVFS
-518 VFFLWFPSGLVLYW
+518 IFFLWFPSGLVLYW

-537 ISIAQMLYI
+537 ISIAQMLII

>member
-29 APKADPS
+29 TPKADPS
-36 ANTQTLQSNSPD
+36 ATTQTLKANSPE
-48 SDDYVPSSTDG
+48 SDDYVPASSDSG
-59 DLPTAATSAKRSVI
+59 LPASTTLAKRAVI
-73 DITTDVFTVKI
+73 NITTDVFKVKI
-84 DTRGGDIVEAD
+84 DTKGGDIVETD
-95 LIQYEE
+95 LIDYKET
-101 VKGNE
+101 KGSDV
-106 TPFMLL
+106 PYMLL
-112 GEFEGNQYFSQSGL
+112 GEFDGKQYFSQSGL

-139 PIYSTEQKSFTMN
+139 PTYQSEQTSYTLT
-152 GDELRVPLTFTDNNG
+152 GDELRVPLQFTDSNG
-167 VTFTK
+167 VSFTK

-182 VALEYTVNNNTAA
+182 VGLEYKVNNTTSS
-195 PIQVQLYTQI
+195 PVQVQLYTQI

-212 GSLVDQ
+212 GSMVDQ

-224 YGSSEEKYEKYSF
+224 YGTDEEPYEKYSF

-243 NLSINT
+243 NLNINT

-262 SAWIP
+262 SAWVP
-267 VQEQQNTL
+267 MQDQANTL
-275 YSLIAKGN
+275 YSLITKSN
-283 AAIIGAKG
+283 AAIIGVKDEA
-291 EPVNIQANQQASI
+291 VNVQAGSEQVLT
-304 GATYYMGPKESDKLE
+304 ATYYMGPKESDKLE
-319 AIHPDLDLTVDY
+319 AIHTDLDLTVDY
-331 GWLFFISQP
+331 GWLWFISQP
-340 LFELLKFLYSGE
+340 LFVLLKWLH
-352 GSFFGLFDI
+352 
-361 SIGGL
+361 SIL
-366 GNWGLAIIAIT
+366 GNWGVAIIAIT

-395 AKMRALQPKMAA
+395 AKMRALQPKMKA

-424 EMYKKEK
+424 EMYRKEK

-461 RHAEFFLWLTDLS
+461 RHAEFVLWLTDLS
-474 AKDPYFILPILFG
+474 AKDPYYVLPILFG
-487 ASMFITQKL
+487 LSMFVTQKL

-508 MMTYM
+508 MMTFM

-537 ISIAQMLYI
+537 ISIVQMLII
-546 YRGMEKKGIKVRG
+546 YRGMEKKGIKVRGD

>member
-29 APKADPS
+29 TPKADPS
-36 ANTQTLQSNSPD
+36 ATTQTLKANSPE
-48 SDDYVPSSTDG
+48 SDDYVPASSDSG
-59 DLPTAATSAKRSVI
+59 LPASTTLAKRAVI
-73 DITTDVFTVKI
+73 NITTDVFKVKI
-84 DTRGGDIVEAD
+84 DTKGGDIVETD
-95 LIQYEE
+95 LIDYKET
-101 VKGNE
+101 KGSDV
-106 TPFMLL
+106 PYMLL
-112 GEFEGNQYFSQSGL
+112 GEFDGKQYFSQSGL

-139 PIYSTEQKSFTMN
+139 PTYQSEQTSYTLT
-152 GDELRVPLTFTDNNG
+152 GDELRVPLQFTDSNG
-167 VTFTK
+167 VSFTK

-182 VALEYTVNNNTAA
+182 VGLEYKVNNTTSS
-195 PIQVQLYTQI
+195 PVQVQLYTQI

-212 GSLVDQ
+212 GSMVDQ

-224 YGSSEEKYEKYSF
+224 YGTDDEPYEKYSF

-243 NLSINT
+243 NLNINT

-262 SAWIP
+262 SAWVP
-267 VQEQQNTL
+267 MQDQANTL
-275 YSLIAKGN
+275 YSLITKSN
-283 AAIIGAKG
+283 AAIIGVKDEA
-291 EPVNIQANQQASI
+291 VNVQAGSEQVLT
-304 GATYYMGPKESDKLE
+304 ATYYMGPKESDKLE
-319 AIHPDLDLTVDY
+319 AIHTDLDLTVDY
-331 GWLFFISQP
+331 GWLWFISQP
-340 LFELLKFLYSGE
+340 LFVLLKWLH
-352 GSFFGLFDI
+352 
-361 SIGGL
+361 SIL
-366 GNWGLAIIAIT
+366 GNWGVAIIAIT

-395 AKMRALQPKMAA
+395 AKMRALQPKMKA

-424 EMYKKEK
+424 EMYRKEK

-461 RHAEFFLWLTDLS
+461 RHAEFVLWLTDLS
-474 AKDPYFILPILFG
+474 AKDPYYVLPILFG
-487 ASMFITQKL
+487 ASMFVTQKL

-508 MMTYM
+508 MMTFM

-537 ISIAQMLYI
+537 ISIVQMLII
-546 YRGMEKKGIKVRG
+546 YRGMEKKGIKVRGD

>member
-9 FIGLMLVSF
+9 LIGLMLVSF

-23 WNNDYN
+23 WDNDYN
-29 APKADPS
+29 KPKADPS
-36 ANTQTLQSNSPD
+36 ATTQTLQANSPE
-48 SDDYVPSSTDG
+48 SDDYIPSSSDSG
-59 DLPTAATSAKRSVI
+59 LPASATLAKRSVI
-73 DITTDVFTVKI
+73 EITTDVFKVKI
-84 DTRGGDIVEAD
+84 DTKGGDIVETD
-95 LIQYEE
+95 LLQYEE
-101 VKGNE
+101 TKGSE
-106 TPFMLL
+106 TPYMLL
-112 GEFEGNQYFSQSGL
+112 GQLDSGKQYFSQSGL

-139 PIYSTEQKSFTMN
+139 PTYSTEQKSYTLT
-152 GDELRVPLTFTDNNG
+152 GDELRVPLQFTDSNG
-167 VTFTK
+167 VSFTK

-182 VALEYTVNNNTAA
+182 VGLEYKVNNTTSA
-195 PIQVQLYTQI
+195 PLQVQLYTQI

-212 GSLVDQ
+212 GSMVDQ

-224 YGSSEEKYEKYSF
+224 YGTDEEPYEKYSF

-243 NLSINT
+243 NLNKNT

-262 SAWIP
+262 SAWVP
-267 VQEQQNTL
+267 MQDQTNTI
-275 YSLIAKGN
+275 YSLITKSN
-283 AAIIGAKG
+283 AAIIGAKD
-291 EPVNIQANQQASI
+291 PAVNIQAGSEQI
-304 GATYYMGPKESDKLE
+304 LTATYYMGPKESDILE

-331 GWLFFISQP
+331 GWLWFISQP
-340 LFELLKFLYSGE
+340 LFVLLKWLH
-352 GSFFGLFDI
+352 
-361 SIGGL
+361 SIL
-366 GNWGLAIIAIT
+366 GNWGVAIIAIT

-407 LKEKYGDDRQKF
+407 LKEKFGDDRQKF

-461 RHAEFFLWLTDLS
+461 RHAEFIFWLTDLS
-474 AKDPYFILPILFG
+474 AQDPYYVLPILFG
-487 ASMFITQKL
+487 ASMFVTQKL

-508 MMTYM
+508 MMTFM

>member
-9 FIGLMLVSF
+9 LIGLMLVSF

-23 WNNDYN
+23 WDNDYN
-29 APKADPS
+29 KPKADPS
-36 ANTQTLQSNSPD
+36 ATTQTLQANSPE
-48 SDDYVPSSTDG
+48 SDDYIPSSSDSG
-59 DLPTAATSAKRSVI
+59 LPASATLAKRSVI
-73 DITTDVFTVKI
+73 EITTDVFKVKI
-84 DTRGGDIVEAD
+84 DTKGGDIVETD
-95 LIQYEE
+95 LLQYEE
-101 VKGNE
+101 TKGSE
-106 TPFMLL
+106 TPYMLL
-112 GEFEGNQYFSQSGL
+112 GQLDSGKQYFSQSGL

-139 PIYSTEQKSFTMN
+139 PTYSTEQKSYTLT
-152 GDELRVPLTFTDNNG
+152 GDELRVPLQFTDSNG
-167 VTFTK
+167 VSFTK

-182 VALEYTVNNNTAA
+182 VGLEYKINNTTSV
-195 PIQVQLYTQI
+195 PLQVQLYTQI

-212 GSLVDQ
+212 GSMVDQ

-224 YGSSEEKYEKYSF
+224 YGTDEEPYEKYSF

-243 NLSINT
+243 NLNKNT

-262 SAWIP
+262 SAWVP
-267 VQEQQNTL
+267 MQDQTNTI
-275 YSLIAKGN
+275 YSLITKSN
-283 AAIIGAKG
+283 AAIIGAKD
-291 EPVNIQANQQASI
+291 PAVNIQAGSEQTLT
-304 GATYYMGPKESDKLE
+304 ATYYMGPKESDILE

-331 GWLFFISQP
+331 GWLWFISQP
-340 LFELLKFLYSGE
+340 LFVLLKWLH
-352 GSFFGLFDI
+352 
-361 SIGGL
+361 SIL
-366 GNWGLAIIAIT
+366 GNWGVAIIAIT

-407 LKEKYGDDRQKF
+407 LKEKFGDDRQKF

-461 RHAEFFLWLTDLS
+461 RHAEFIFWLTDLS
-474 AKDPYFILPILFG
+474 AQDPYYVLPILFG
-487 ASMFITQKL
+487 ASMFVTQKL

-508 MMTYM
+508 MMTFM

-537 ISIAQMLYI
+537 ISIVQMLII

>member
-9 FIGLMLVSF
+9 LIGLMLVSF

-23 WNNDYN
+23 WDNDYN
-29 APKADPS
+29 KPKANPS
-36 ANTQTLQSNSPD
+36 ATTQTLQANSPE
-48 SDDYVPSSTDG
+48 SDDYIPSSSDSG
-59 DLPTAATSAKRSVI
+59 LPASATLAKRSVI
-73 DITTDVFTVKI
+73 EITTDVFKVKI
-84 DTRGGDIVEAD
+84 DTKGGDIVETD
-95 LIQYEE
+95 LLQYEE
-101 VKGNE
+101 TKGSE
-106 TPFMLL
+106 TPYMLL
-112 GEFEGNQYFSQSGL
+112 GQLDSGKQYFSQSGL

-139 PIYSTEQKSFTMN
+139 PTYSTEQKSYTLT
-152 GDELRVPLTFTDNNG
+152 GDELRVPLQFTDSNG
-167 VTFTK
+167 VSFTK

-182 VALEYTVNNNTAA
+182 VGLEYKINNTTSA
-195 PIQVQLYTQI
+195 PLQVQLYTQI

-212 GSLVDQ
+212 GSMVDQ

-224 YGSSEEKYEKYSF
+224 YGTDEEPYEKYSF

-243 NLSINT
+243 NLNKNT

-262 SAWIP
+262 SAWVP
-267 VQEQQNTL
+267 MQDQTNTI
-275 YSLIAKGN
+275 YSLITKSN
-283 AAIIGAKG
+283 AAIIGAKD
-291 EPVNIQANQQASI
+291 PAVNIQAGSEQTLT
-304 GATYYMGPKESDKLE
+304 ATYYMGPKESDILE

-331 GWLFFISQP
+331 GWLWFISQP
-340 LFELLKFLYSGE
+340 LFVLLKWLH
-352 GSFFGLFDI
+352 
-361 SIGGL
+361 SIL
-366 GNWGLAIIAIT
+366 GNWGVAIIAIT

-407 LKEKYGDDRQKF
+407 LKEKFGDDRQKF

-461 RHAEFFLWLTDLS
+461 RHAEFIFWLTDLS
-474 AKDPYFILPILFG
+474 AQDPYYVLPILFG
-487 ASMFITQKL
+487 ASMFVTQKL

-508 MMTYM
+508 MMTFM

-537 ISIAQMLYI
+537 ISIVQMLII

>member
-29 APKADPS
+29 TPKADPS
-36 ANTQTLQSNSPD
+36 ATTQTLKANSPE
-48 SDDYVPSSTDG
+48 SDDYVPASSDSG
-59 DLPTAATSAKRSVI
+59 LPASTTLAKRAVI
-73 DITTDVFTVKI
+73 NITTDVFKVKI
-84 DTRGGDIVEAD
+84 DTKGGDIVETD
-95 LIQYEE
+95 LIDYKET
-101 VKGNE
+101 KGSDV
-106 TPFMLL
+106 PYMLL
-112 GEFEGNQYFSQSGL
+112 GEFDGKQYFSQSGL

-139 PIYSTEQKSFTMN
+139 PTYQSEQTSYTLT
-152 GDELRVPLTFTDNNG
+152 GDELRVPLQFTDSNG
-167 VTFTK
+167 VSFTK

-182 VALEYTVNNNTAA
+182 VGLEYKVNNTTSS
-195 PIQVQLYTQI
+195 PVQVQLYTQI

-212 GSLVDQ
+212 GSMVDQ

-224 YGSSEEKYEKYSF
+224 YGTDEEPYEKYSF

-243 NLSINT
+243 NLNINT

-262 SAWIP
+262 SAWVP
-267 VQEQQNTL
+267 MQDQANTL
-275 YSLIAKGN
+275 YSLITKSN
-283 AAIIGAKG
+283 AAIIGVKDEA
-291 EPVNIQANQQASI
+291 VNVQAGSEQVLT
-304 GATYYMGPKESDKLE
+304 ATYYMGPKESDKLE
-319 AIHPDLDLTVDY
+319 AIHTDLDLTVDY
-331 GWLFFISQP
+331 GWLWFISQP
-340 LFELLKFLYSGE
+340 LFVLLKWLH
-352 GSFFGLFDI
+352 
-361 SIGGL
+361 SIL
-366 GNWGLAIIAIT
+366 GNWGVAIIAIT

-395 AKMRALQPKMAA
+395 AKMRALQPKMKA

-424 EMYKKEK
+424 EMYRKEK

-461 RHAEFFLWLTDLS
+461 RHAEFVLWLTDLS
-474 AKDPYFILPILFG
+474 AKDPYYVLPILFG

-508 MMTYM
+508 MMTFM

-537 ISIAQMLYI
+537 ISIVQMLII

>member
-36 ANTQTLQSNSPD
+36 ANTQTLQSNSLD

-84 DTRGGDIVEAD
+84 DTRGGDIVESD
-95 LIQYEE
+95 LLQYEE
-101 VKGNE
+101 VKGEE

-112 GEFEGNQYFSQSGL
+112 GEFDGNQYFSQSGL

-139 PIYSTEQKSFTMN
+139 PVYSTEQKSYTMN
-152 GDELRVPLTFTDNNG
+152 GDELRVPLTFTDSKG

-182 VALEYTVNNNTAA
+182 VALEYTVNNTTAE

-243 NLSINT
+243 NLNINT

-262 SAWIP
+262 SAWVP

-275 YSLIAKGN
+275 YSLIASGN
-283 AAIIGAKG
+283 AAIIGTKG
-291 EPVNIQANQQASI
+291 EPVNVQANQQTTI
-304 GATYYMGPKESDKLE
+304 GATYYMGPKESDTLE
-319 AIHPDLDLTVDY
+319 AIHPNLDLTVDY
-331 GWLFFISQP
+331 GWLWFISQP
-340 LFELLKFLYSGE
+340 LFVLLKWLYG
-352 GSFFGLFDI
+352 I
-361 SIGGL
+361 L

-424 EMYKKEK
+424 EMYRKEK

-461 RHAEFFLWLTDLS
+461 RHAEFYLWLTDLS
-474 AKDPYFILPILFG
+474 AMDPYYVLPVLFG
-487 ASMFITQKL
+487 LSMFITQKL

-508 MMTYM
+508 MMTFM

-546 YRGMEKKGIKVRG
+546 YRGMEKQGIKVRG

>member
-29 APKADPS
+29 TPKADPS
-36 ANTQTLQSNSPD
+36 ATTQTLKANSPE
-48 SDDYVPSSTDG
+48 SDDYVPASSDSG
-59 DLPTAATSAKRSVI
+59 LPASTTLAKRAVI
-73 DITTDVFTVKI
+73 NITTDVFKVKI
-84 DTRGGDIVEAD
+84 DTKGGDIVETD
-95 LIQYEE
+95 LIDYKET
-101 VKGNE
+101 KGSDV
-106 TPFMLL
+106 PYMLL
-112 GEFEGNQYFSQSGL
+112 GEFDGKQYFSQSGL

-139 PIYSTEQKSFTMN
+139 PTYQSEQTSYTLT
-152 GDELRVPLTFTDNNG
+152 GDELRVPLQFTDSNG
-167 VTFTK
+167 VSFTK

-182 VALEYTVNNNTAA
+182 VGLEYKVNNTTSS
-195 PIQVQLYTQI
+195 PVQVQLYTQI

-212 GSLVDQ
+212 GSMVDQ

-224 YGSSEEKYEKYSF
+224 YGTDEEPYEKYSF

-243 NLSINT
+243 NLNINT

-262 SAWIP
+262 SAWVP
-267 VQEQQNTL
+267 MQDQANTL
-275 YSLIAKGN
+275 YSLITKSN
-283 AAIIGAKG
+283 AAIIGVKDEA
-291 EPVNIQANQQASI
+291 VNVQAGSEQVLT
-304 GATYYMGPKESDKLE
+304 ATYYMGPKESDKLE
-319 AIHPDLDLTVDY
+319 AIHTDLDLTVDY
-331 GWLFFISQP
+331 GWLWFISQP
-340 LFELLKFLYSGE
+340 LFVLLKWLH
-352 GSFFGLFDI
+352 
-361 SIGGL
+361 SIL
-366 GNWGLAIIAIT
+366 GNWGVAIIAIT
-377 IIVKSLMYPL
+377 IIVKTLMYPL

-395 AKMRALQPKMAA
+395 AKMRALQPKMKA

-424 EMYKKEK
+424 EMYRKEK

-461 RHAEFFLWLTDLS
+461 RHAEFVLWLTDLS
-474 AKDPYFILPILFG
+474 AKDPYYVLPILFG

-508 MMTYM
+508 MMTFM

-537 ISIAQMLYI
+537 ISIVQMLII
-546 YRGMEKKGIKVRG
+546 YRGMEKQGIKVRG

>member
-29 APKADPS
+29 TPKADPS
-36 ANTQTLQSNSPD
+36 ATTQTLKANSPE
-48 SDDYVPSSTDG
+48 SDDYVPASSDSG
-59 DLPTAATSAKRSVI
+59 LPASTTLAKRSVI
-73 DITTDVFTVKI
+73 DITTDVFKVKI
-84 DTRGGDIVEAD
+84 DTKGGDIVETD
-95 LIQYEE
+95 LINYKET
-101 VKGNE
+101 KGSDV
-106 TPFMLL
+106 PYMLL
-112 GEFEGNQYFSQSGL
+112 GEFDGKQYFSQSGL

-139 PIYSTEQKSFTMN
+139 PTYQSEQTSYTLT
-152 GDELRVPLTFTDNNG
+152 GDELRVPLQFTDSNG
-167 VTFTK
+167 VSFTK

-182 VALEYTVNNNTAA
+182 VGLEYKVNNTTSA
-195 PIQVQLYTQI
+195 PVQVQLYTQI

-212 GSLVDQ
+212 GSMVDQ

-224 YGSSEEKYEKYSF
+224 YGTDEEPYEKYSF

-243 NLSINT
+243 NLNINT

-262 SAWIP
+262 SAWVP
-267 VQEQQNTL
+267 MQDQANTL
-275 YSLIAKGN
+275 YSLITKSN
-283 AAIIGAKG
+283 AAIIGVKDEA
-291 EPVNIQANQQASI
+291 VNVQAGSEQVLT
-304 GATYYMGPKESDKLE
+304 ATYYMGPKESDKLE
-319 AIHPDLDLTVDY
+319 AIHTDLDLTVDY
-331 GWLFFISQP
+331 GWLWFISQP
-340 LFELLKFLYSGE
+340 LFVLLKWLH
-352 GSFFGLFDI
+352 
-361 SIGGL
+361 SIL
-366 GNWGLAIIAIT
+366 GNWGVAIIAIT
-377 IIVKSLMYPL
+377 IIVKTLMYPL

-395 AKMRALQPKMAA
+395 AKMRALQPKMKA

-424 EMYKKEK
+424 EMYRKEK

-461 RHAEFFLWLTDLS
+461 RHAEFVLWLTDLS
-474 AKDPYFILPILFG
+474 AKDPYYVLPILFG

-508 MMTYM
+508 MMTFM

-537 ISIAQMLYI
+537 ISIVQMLII

>member
-29 APKADPS
+29 TPKADPS
-36 ANTQTLQSNSPD
+36 ATTQTLKANSPE
-48 SDDYVPSSTDG
+48 SDDYVPASSDSG
-59 DLPTAATSAKRSVI
+59 LPASTTLAKRAVI
-73 DITTDVFTVKI
+73 NITTDVFKVKI
-84 DTRGGDIVEAD
+84 DTKGGDIVETD
-95 LIQYEE
+95 LIDYKET
-101 VKGNE
+101 KGSDV
-106 TPFMLL
+106 PYMLL
-112 GEFEGNQYFSQSGL
+112 GEFDGKQYFSQSGL

-139 PIYSTEQKSFTMN
+139 PTYQSEQTSYTLT
-152 GDELRVPLTFTDNNG
+152 GDELRVPLQFTDSNG
-167 VTFTK
+167 VSFTK

-182 VALEYTVNNNTAA
+182 VGLEYKVNNTTSS
-195 PIQVQLYTQI
+195 PVQVQLYTQI

-212 GSLVDQ
+212 GSMVDQ

-224 YGSSEEKYEKYSF
+224 YGTDEEPYEKYSF

-243 NLSINT
+243 NLNINT

-262 SAWIP
+262 SAWVP
-267 VQEQQNTL
+267 MQDQANTL
-275 YSLIAKGN
+275 YSLITKSN
-283 AAIIGAKG
+283 AAIIGVKDEA
-291 EPVNIQANQQASI
+291 VNVQAGSEQVLT
-304 GATYYMGPKESDKLE
+304 ATYYMGPKESDKLE
-319 AIHPDLDLTVDY
+319 AIHTDLDLTVDY
-331 GWLFFISQP
+331 GWLWFISQP
-340 LFELLKFLYSGE
+340 LFVLLKWLH
-352 GSFFGLFDI
+352 
-361 SIGGL
+361 SIL
-366 GNWGLAIIAIT
+366 GNWGVAIIAIT

-395 AKMRALQPKMAA
+395 AKMRALQPKMKA

-424 EMYKKEK
+424 EMYRKEK

-461 RHAEFFLWLTDLS
+461 RHAEFVLWLTDLS
-474 AKDPYFILPILFG
+474 AKDPYYVLPILFG
-487 ASMFITQKL
+487 ASMFVTQKL

-508 MMTYM
+508 MMTFM

-537 ISIAQMLYI
+537 ISIVQMLII
-546 YRGMEKKGIKVRG
+546 YRGMEKKGIKVRGD

>member
-9 FIGLMLVSF
+9 LIGLMLVSF

-36 ANTQTLQSNSPD
+36 ATTQTLGATTPE
-48 SDDYVPSSTDG
+48 SDDFIPASSDGEVP
-59 DLPTAATSAKRSVI
+59 AATTAKRSVI
-73 DITTDVFTVKI
+73 DVTTDVFTVKI
-84 DTRGGDIVEAD
+84 DTRGGDIIETD
-95 LIQYEE
+95 LLQYEE
-101 VKGNE
+101 DKGSN
-106 TPFMLL
+106 TPYMLL
-112 GEFEGNQYFSQSGL
+112 GEFDGKQYFSQSGL
-126 IGLNGPDASANGR
+126 IGLNGPDATVEGR
-139 PIYSTEQKSFTMN
+139 PVYKTTQKAFTLT
-152 GDELRVPLTFTDNNG
+152 GDELRVPLEFTDSKG

-172 TYVFKKGQYD
+172 TYIFKKGDYAVD
-182 VALEYTVNNNTAA
+182 LEYIVNNVTAD
-195 PIQVQLYTQI
+195 PIQVQLYTQV

-218 NYLGAA
+218 NYLGGA
-224 YGSSEEKYEKYSF
+224 YGTEEEPYEKYSF

-243 NLSINT
+243 NLNITTS
-249 QGGYVAFIQHYFV
+249 GGYIAFIQHYFV
-262 SAWIP
+262 SAWVP
-267 VQEQQNTL
+267 KQDQQNTL
-275 YSLIAKGN
+275 YTKLVSGN
-283 AAIIGAKG
+283 AAIIGTKG
-291 EPVNIQANQQASI
+291 EAVNVQAGTQATLSS
-304 GATYYMGPKESDKLE
+304 TYYMGPKESDVLE

-331 GWLFFISQP
+331 GWLWFISQP
-340 LFELLKFLYSGE
+340 LFVLLKWLH
-352 GSFFGLFDI
+352 
-361 SIGGL
+361 SIL

-377 IIVKSLMYPL
+377 VIVKTAMYPL

-419 GQATM
+419 GQAMM
-424 EMYKKEK
+424 EMYRKEK

-439 PILLQMP
+439 PLLLQMP

-461 RHAEFFLWLTDLS
+461 RHAEFILWLNDLS
-474 AKDPYFILPILFG
+474 AMDPYYVLPVLFG
-487 ASMFITQKL
+487 LSMFITQKL

-508 MMTYM
+508 MMTFM
-513 PVIFS
+513 PVVFS
-518 VFFLWFPSGLVLYW
+518 IFFLWFPSGLVLYW

-537 ISIAQMLYI
+537 ISIAQMLII